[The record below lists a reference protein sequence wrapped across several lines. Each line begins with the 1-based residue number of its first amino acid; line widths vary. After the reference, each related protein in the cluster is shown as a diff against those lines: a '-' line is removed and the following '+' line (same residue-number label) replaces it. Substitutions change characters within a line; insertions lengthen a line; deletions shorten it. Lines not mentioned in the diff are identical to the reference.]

1 MLNRIRSHPRTILVV
16 YLIAIALSNIVQAR
30 APREWYT
37 LADDNRGGVTLPAM
51 TEQGASGSEIT
62 LSFLEFTPDTQR
74 AADEI
79 DQRPPVILLH
89 GSPGQSTDFTALGP
103 EITARGRT
111 AYALDMP
118 GFGMSSAWVPSY
130 SAKAYA
136 RTVLAFM
143 DEMQIE
149 RAHIVGWSNGG
160 AVALSLADLR
170 SEDQPGRLASITLLA
185 AIACQ
190 ETEGSGNYFFEHAKY
205 AVGFAAVVALP
216 ELVPHF
222 GLLFPR
228 EFRHAFIRNFWDTDQ
243 RPIRAVMES
252 LDTPVLILHG
262 RNDPLV
268 SDWAAE
274 RHHELI
280 PTSRLIM
287 TPHSHF
293 MPFLQPEATA
303 GHLEPF
309 FARHDTPG
317 TPAET
322 GTLDLAPRTDRP
334 LFDTLVRTTRS
345 LHWIT
350 AAAICAGLA
359 RLRRETA
366 TAFAGLLVAASA
378 IDFGVAFLGLLV
390 GRALHPREPGL
401 TKNAR
406 WALGLPVWTA
416 LALLIAQLATG
427 PGTPARD
434 LGLVTLPLYLAAVA
448 ILLNTI
454 KLAPTRVGR
463 RRITATVRRMTHH
476 EWWPA
481 WLLYA
486 LTLPRLAALAIRHRS
501 LTVWTCVNPGISPGG
516 GITGESKQAILRGFN
531 DPRVLTQH
539 TIDAHEPDR
548 ASRARELIHTEP
560 ALGGFPVIVK
570 PEAGQRGAGVT
581 LAGTEAE
588 LDRAI
593 NATEGTACIQRHHP
607 GPVEIGVFWT
617 RDPAT
622 VGSERPDTTQGR
634 VFAVTRKV
642 FPTITGD
649 GESTLRQLVLAH
661 RRYRLQAG
669 VYLEQLGDR
678 AGHVPAEGETVT
690 LTSIG
695 NHARG
700 CRFEDGT
707 DLITPEL
714 SAAIDELARTWRGP
728 DGQPFDFGRFDIRS
742 SSDEAVR
749 TATDLAVIELNGVT
763 SEATTLYDPSWSVR
777 RAIRLLA
784 EQWNIAFELGAARRR
799 AGVTPMGVAGIVRA
813 AMGRSGPDRS
823 RLEP

>member
-1 MLNRIRSHPRTILVV
+1 MCLTLAALYAALLAVS
-16 YLIAIALSNIVQAR
+16 LIAERREQPSASAVDPGENAITITVPATGPDGPIDSRDPVTVHALR
-30 APREWYT
+30 WGDP
-37 LADDNRGGVTLPAM
+37 G
-51 TEQGASGSEIT
+51 
-62 LSFLEFTPDTQR
+62 
-74 AADEI
+74 
-79 DQRPPVILLH
+79 DQRPAVILIH
-89 GSPGQSTDFTALGP
+89 GSPGAADNFSTLGP
-103 EITARGRT
+103 LLAADGRRII
-111 AYALDMP
+111 AIDMP
-118 GFGMSSAWVPSY
+118 GFGQSSNNVPSY
-130 SAKAYA
+130 AA
-136 RTVLAFM
+136 
-143 DEMQIE
+143 
-149 RAHIVGWSNGG
+149 RAHAHYVLLAASRLGLERPHILGWSMGG
-160 AVALSLADLR
+160 VVSLHYSDLVPNTNPFHP
-170 SEDQPGRLASITLLA
+170 SSITLLA
-185 AIACQ
+185 AAAAQ
-190 ETEGSGNYFFEHAKY
+190 ETEGSGSFYFEHAKY
-205 AVGFAAVVALP
+205 ALGVAFEWSLKN
-216 ELVPHF
+216 
-222 GLLFPR
+222 LFPDFGR
-228 EFRHAFIRNFWDTDQ
+228 FTSRSMRNFFDTDQ

-280 PTSRLIM
+280 PSSRLIM

-293 MPFLQPEATA
+293 MPFLQAEETA

-309 FARHDTPG
+309 LARHDTSG

-322 GTLDLAPRTDRP
+322 GTLDLAPKPDRP

-378 IDFGVAFLGLLV
+378 LDFGVAFLGLLI
-390 GRALHPREPGL
+390 GRALHPREPWL

-427 PGTPARD
+427 PGTPAPD
-434 LGLVTLPLYLAAVA
+434 LGWLTLPLYLAAVA

-454 KLAPTRVGR
+454 KLAPTRAGR
-463 RRITATVRRMTHH
+463 RRITATVRRLTHH

-486 LTLPRLAALAIRHRS
+486 LVVPRLAALALRHRS

-539 TIDAHEPDR
+539 TIGAHEPDR

-570 PEAGQRGAGVT
+570 PEAGQRGSGVI
-581 LAGTEAE
+581 LVRTEAE
-588 LDRAI
+588 LDIAI

-607 GPVEIGVFWT
+607 GPIEIGVFWT

-622 VGSERPDTTQGR
+622 VGDERTDTTQGR

-669 VYLEQLGDR
+669 AYLEQLGDR
-678 AGHVPAEGETVT
+678 AGHVPSEGETVT

-707 DLITPEL
+707 DLITPEF

-728 DGQPFDFGRFDIRS
+728 NGEPFDFGRFDIRS

-763 SEATTLYDPSWSVR
+763 SEATNLYDPSWSAR
-777 RAIRLLA
+777 RAVRLLA
-784 EQWNIAFELGAARRR
+784 EQWSIAFELGAARRR
-799 AGVTPMGVAGIVRA
+799 AGVTPMGVAGVVLA

>member
-1 MLNRIRSHPRTILVV
+1 MRRPSRKRAFLPTLGAIYAALLIVSLVAEQREPAPAPTDEPGHSVSLSTTSFGPDGPIDSTAPVTIHALQWGDPDDPR
-16 YLIAIALSNIVQAR
+16 
-30 APREWYT
+30 
-37 LADDNRGGVTLPAM
+37 PA
-51 TEQGASGSEIT
+51 
-62 LSFLEFTPDTQR
+62 
-74 AADEI
+74 
-79 DQRPPVILLH
+79 VILLH
-89 GSPGQSTDFTALGP
+89 GSPGAADNFSTLGP
-103 EITARGRT
+103 MLAADGRRIV
-111 AYALDMP
+111 AIDMP
-118 GFGMSSAWVPSY
+118 GFGQSSNRVPSY
-130 SAKAYA
+130 AA
-136 RTVLAFM
+136 
-143 DEMQIE
+143 
-149 RAHIVGWSNGG
+149 RAHARYVFHAASRLGLERPHILAWSLGG
-160 AVALSLADLR
+160 VVSLHYADLVPDTNPFHP
-170 SEDQPGRLASITLLA
+170 SSITLLA
-185 AIACQ
+185 AAAAQ
-190 ETEGSGNYFFEHAKY
+190 ETEGSGNFYFEHAKY
-205 AVGFAAVVALP
+205 ALGVAL
-216 ELVPHF
+216 EWSLSN
-222 GLLFPR
+222 LFPDFGR
-228 EFRHAFIRNFWDTDQ
+228 FTSRSMRNFFDTDQ

-280 PTSRLIM
+280 RTSRLIM

-293 MPFLQPEATA
+293 MPFLQPEETA

-322 GTLDLAPRTDRP
+322 GTLDFAPKPDRP
-334 LFDTLVRTTRS
+334 IFDTLVRTTRS

-366 TAFAGLLVAASA
+366 TALAGLLVAASA
-378 IDFGVAFLGLLV
+378 LDFGVAFLGLLI
-390 GRALHPREPGL
+390 GRALHPREPWL
-401 TKNAR
+401 TKDAR

-427 PGTPARD
+427 PGTPAPD
-434 LGLVTLPLYLAAVA
+434 LGWLTLPLYLAAVA
-448 ILLNTI
+448 VLLNTI
-454 KLAPTRVGR
+454 KLAPTRAGR
-463 RRITATVRRMTHH
+463 RRITATVHRMTHH

-486 LTLPRLAALAIRHRS
+486 LLLPRLFALALRHRS

-539 TIDAHEPDR
+539 TIGAHEPDR
-548 ASRARELIHTEP
+548 ASLARGLIHAEP

-570 PEAGQRGAGVT
+570 PEAGQRGSGVF
-581 LAGTEAE
+581 LVHTEAE

-593 NATEGTACIQRHHP
+593 NATQGTVCIQRHHP

-622 VGSERPDTTQGR
+622 VGDERTDISQGR

-649 GESTLRQLVLAH
+649 GDSTLRQLVLAH

-707 DLITPEL
+707 DLITPEF

-728 DGQPFDFGRFDIRS
+728 AGEPFDFGRFDIRS
-742 SSDEAVR
+742 SSGEAVR

-763 SEATTLYDPSWSVR
+763 SEATNLYDPSWSVR

-784 EQWNIAFELGAARRR
+784 EQWSIAFELGAARLR
-799 AGVTPMGVAGIVRA
+799 AGVTPMGVAGIVLA

>member
-1 MLNRIRSHPRTILVV
+1 MSRPSQKRALLLTLGVLYAALLVISLVAERREHPSSPTKP
-16 YLIAIALSNIVQAR
+16 IAKNGI
-30 APREWYT
+30 T
-37 LADDNRGGVTLPAM
+37 LTVPAM
-51 TEQGASGSEIT
+51 GPGGPIISS
-62 LSFLEFTPDTQR
+62 D
-74 AADEI
+74 
-79 DQRPPVILLH
+79 PVIIHALRWGNPNDPRPAVILIH
-89 GSPGQSTDFTALGP
+89 GSPGAADNFSTLGP
-103 EITARGRT
+103 LLAADGRRIV
-111 AYALDMP
+111 AIDMP
-118 GFGMSSAWVPSY
+118 GFGQSSNNVPSY
-130 SAKAYA
+130 AA
-136 RTVLAFM
+136 
-143 DEMQIE
+143 
-149 RAHIVGWSNGG
+149 RAHAHYVLLAASRLGLERPHILGWSMGG
-160 AVALSLADLR
+160 VVSLNYADLVP
-170 SEDQPGRLASITLLA
+170 STNPFHPSSITLLA
-185 AIACQ
+185 AAAAQ
-190 ETEGSGNYFFEHAKY
+190 ETEGSGSFYFEHAKY
-205 AVGFAAVVALP
+205 TLGVAL
-216 ELVPHF
+216 EWSLKN
-222 GLLFPR
+222 LFPDFGR
-228 EFRHAFIRNFWDTDQ
+228 FTSRSMRNFFDTDQ

-280 PTSRLIM
+280 PASRLIM

-293 MPFLQPEATA
+293 MPFLQAEVTA

-309 FARHDTPG
+309 LARHDTPG

-322 GTLDLAPRTDRP
+322 GTLDLASRPDRP
-334 LFDTLVRTTRS
+334 LFDALVRTARS

-350 AAAICAGLA
+350 AAAVCAGLA

-378 IDFGVAFLGLLV
+378 LDFGVAFLGLLI
-390 GRALHPREPGL
+390 GRALHPREPWL

-406 WALGLPVWTA
+406 WALGLPIWTA

-427 PGTPARD
+427 PGTPAPD
-434 LGLVTLPLYLAAVA
+434 LGWLTLPLYLAAVVV
-448 ILLNTI
+448 LLNTI
-454 KLAPTRVGR
+454 KLAPTRAGR

-486 LTLPRLAALAIRHRS
+486 LTLPRLIALAIRHRS

-516 GITGESKQAILRGFN
+516 GITGESKQAILRGFR

-539 TIDAHEPDR
+539 TIGAHEPDR
-548 ASRARELIHTEP
+548 ARRARELIHTEP

-570 PEAGQRGAGVT
+570 PEAGQRGSGVI
-581 LAGTEAE
+581 LVRTEAE

-617 RDPAT
+617 RDPVT
-622 VGSERPDTTQGR
+622 VGDERTDTTQGR

-669 VYLEQLGDR
+669 AYLEQLGDR
-678 AGHVPAEGETVT
+678 AGDVPAEGETVT

-700 CRFEDGT
+700 CRFEDGA

-728 DGQPFDFGRFDIRS
+728 AGEPFDYGRFDIRS

-763 SEATTLYDPSWSVR
+763 SEATNLYDPSWSVR

-799 AGVTPMGVAGIVRA
+799 AGVTPMGVAGVVLA